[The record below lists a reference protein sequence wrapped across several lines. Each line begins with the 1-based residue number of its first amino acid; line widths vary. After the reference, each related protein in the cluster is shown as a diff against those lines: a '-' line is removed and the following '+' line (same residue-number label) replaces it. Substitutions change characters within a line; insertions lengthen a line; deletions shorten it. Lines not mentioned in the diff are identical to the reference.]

1 MPDSSPKRNGVN
13 QPCTE
18 PTLRL
23 GRLSSSVKQSSLESL
38 LSNLKDFLTER
49 SVQLREEDSNTFV
62 MPRFGADLGDNFKEF
77 FRRSPRGRINSGL
90 LVDWD
95 GAGAFW
101 RNLRDTISP
110 RKLPPLQTTSQPGE
124 VPEIWTKDSQFT
136 RVQAFSIAFHVVVL
150 VLLILPFLP
159 DVLSPALTTTAGVT
173 TNMTD
178 VSLYIPKLTSTAK
191 RQGGGGGQ
199 PDHAPAVHGQL
210 PKFSYTQIAKP
221 LVRPPV
227 DPKLAM
233 TPTLLGNPALNPP
246 TISAQNWGNPLSPIF
261 AGDSLGQAPGTGI
274 GPGTGG
280 GSGPGDVGGYG
291 NGTPG
296 AGVDGYS
303 SPTCL
308 YCPSP
313 SFTDEAVKAKYQ
325 GIVELVATITADGR
339 ATDIRV
345 AKGIGLGLDEK
356 AVEAV
361 RNWRFKPALGPI
373 GKPASVRQV
382 IEVTFHLY

>member
-280 GSGPGDVGGYG
+280 G
-291 NGTPG
+291 
-296 AGVDGYS
+296 
-303 SPTCL
+303 
-308 YCPSP
+308 
-313 SFTDEAVKAKYQ
+313 
-325 GIVELVATITADGR
+325 
-339 ATDIRV
+339 
-345 AKGIGLGLDEK
+345 
-356 AVEAV
+356 
-361 RNWRFKPALGPI
+361 
-373 GKPASVRQV
+373 
-382 IEVTFHLY
+382 